1 VGGPGWDAIACDGVI
16 KAEGLEHACEEIA
29 QALGA

>member
-1 VGGPGWDAIACDGVI
+1 LTCDEVI